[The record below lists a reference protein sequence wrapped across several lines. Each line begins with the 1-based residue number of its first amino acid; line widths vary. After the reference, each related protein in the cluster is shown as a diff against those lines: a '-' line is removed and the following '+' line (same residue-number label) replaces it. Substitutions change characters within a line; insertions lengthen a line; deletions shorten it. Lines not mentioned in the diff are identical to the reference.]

1 MSKVMRFL
9 PGHRLGFLDKL
20 ILHLFFISVIIY
32 SSFVSSFVH
41 RFCVFCLESY
51 ESLRFLGNDGAN
63 EGQNDEKM
71 MTKMMKK

>member
-1 MSKVMRFL
+1 MRFL

-32 SSFVSSFVH
+32 SSLVSSFLGAA
-41 RFCVFCLESY
+41 FVFFIIWN
-51 ESLRFLGNDGAN
+51 SLQISELPRNDGPN
-63 EGQNDEKM
+63 EGNFFFLKKM